1 MKKNLFL
8 FVLVFFTKTSLFA
21 LDALVNYAVFSQGDA
36 PYIEV
41 YLNISSK
48 TATYKTTPDSA
59 HLQASIDILLI
70 FKQGEYIIKFDKYRL
85 QSPIS
90 ASPRNFYDIKRYALP
105 VGNYQLEA
113 QISDANSGA
122 MPTLQKLDV
131 KIEFEK
137 EKLYQSDIQLLKNAT
152 KDSTGSAYAKNGLI
166 MEPLAGNFYDKN
178 TSTLFLYNE
187 IYNSK
192 NISDAF
198 AMSYGIYNS
207 DLHSSKVPF
216 AVGHKKLKPLA
227 TPVVFIGQIDI
238 AKLPSGNYNL
248 VVEIRN
254 RNKELLCNKE
264 IAFQRANPFLEVEVK
279 GISAEAI
286 EEEFVAK
293 MTPEELRYAL
303 KAIACKMRGEES
315 KDLNEIIKNA
325 DLKAMKLRLFRYWA
339 TKDANHPEE
348 AYNKYM
354 GIARFIDQKY
364 KSGFGY
370 GFESDR
376 GYVYMK
382 YGRPDDMVEQLSN
395 PDAAP
400 FEIWTYY
407 DFPITGQKNVKFIFY
422 DAEGSGSMR
431 MLNSTARGEIQDAN
445 WRTKLYKN
453 TRNQWTGDGFGPTGI
468 QDNVNRNADKLLE
481 DW

>member
-1 MKKNLFL
+1 MKKISTILIFL
-8 FVLVFFTKTSLFA
+8 FFAKNALFA
-21 LDALVNYAVFSQGDA
+21 LDALLNYAIFAQGDA

-48 TATYKTTPDSA
+48 TAAYKAMPDSN
-59 HLQASIDILLI
+59 HLQANIDVLLL
-70 FKQGEYIIKFDKYRL
+70 FKQGENIIKFDKYRL

-90 ASPRNFYDIKRYALP
+90 ASPQNFYDIKRYALP

-113 QISDANSGA
+113 QINDANTGEL
-122 MPTLQKLDV
+122 PRVQKIDI
-131 KIEFEK
+131 KIEFDK
-137 EKLYQSDIQLLKNAT
+137 EKLYQSDIQLLKNVY
-152 KDSTGSAYAKNGLI
+152 KDSLGSAYAKNDLV

-192 NISDAF
+192 SIGDAF

-207 DLHSSKVPF
+207 DLHTSKVPF

-227 TPVVFIGQIDI
+227 TPVVFLGQIDI

-248 VVEIRN
+248 LVEIRN
-254 RNKELLCNKE
+254 RNKELLCKKE
-264 IAFQRANPFLEVEVK
+264 IAFQRANPFLEAEII

-293 MTPEELRYAL
+293 MTPDELRYAL
-303 KAIACKMRGEES
+303 KAIACKMRGEDS

-339 TKDANHPEE
+339 MKDANHPEQ

-382 YGRPDDMVEQLSN
+382 YGRPDDMIEQLSN

-407 DFPITGQKNVKFIFY
+407 DFPITGQKKREIYLLRCRRLGQYAYVKFY
-422 DAEGSGSMR
+422 CA
-431 MLNSTARGEIQDAN
+431 
-445 WRTKLYKN
+445 WRN
-453 TRNQWTGDGFGPTGI
+453 PR
-468 QDNVNRNADKLLE
+468 R
-481 DW
+481 